1 MCDRV
6 PSEDLFLIVQH
17 SDKYIT
23 QKMCNEAVDDF
34 LATLKLIPYWFITGK
49 MIKKLFTAL
58 YKI

>member
-6 PSEDLFLIVQH
+6 
-17 SDKYIT
+17 
-23 QKMCNEAVDDF
+23 QKMCDEAVDDF

-49 MIKKLFTAL
+49 VIKKLFTAL